1 MQTSGPMLRTIFRC
15 HFPALLEN
23 DENVT
28 IRYFVCGRNES
39 NNKLQ

>member
-1 MQTSGPMLRTIFRC
+1 MLRTVFRR

-28 IRYFVCGRNES
+28 IRYFVCGRNE
-39 NNKLQ
+39 